1 MAVQKAFD
9 TLTDI
14 TKRRAYDSSLE
25 FDDSIPGT
33 NMGNEAW
40 AFKRRSQRQPHQS
53 KTIFAHTRQRCHEK
67 YAEHVRRPLLCRLD
81 TVCLKRIF
89 LYHLWRIASSSMS
102 LVSLRC
108 R

>member
-33 NMGNEAW
+33 ICGAGVREA
-40 AFKRRSQRQPHQS
+40 SRQQPES
-53 KTIFAHTRQRCHEK
+53 KSGI
-67 YAEHVRRPLLCRLD
+67 Y
-81 TVCLKRIF
+81 
-89 LYHLWRIASSSMS
+89 
-102 LVSLRC
+102 
-108 R
+108 